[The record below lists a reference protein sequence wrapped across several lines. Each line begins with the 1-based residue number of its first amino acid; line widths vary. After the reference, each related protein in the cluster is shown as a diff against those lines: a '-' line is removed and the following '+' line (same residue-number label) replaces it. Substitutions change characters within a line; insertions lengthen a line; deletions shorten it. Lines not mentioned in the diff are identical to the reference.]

1 MDFHECD
8 IKTKDHEG
16 KHWQAGLRHSLK
28 GFVHQRILSREWKD
42 NPQNVRKYSQ
52 GIYPILDEYQ
62 EYIQNLYNSTITKQ
76 TPNIKMAKGFE

>member
-42 NPQNVRKYSQ
+42 NPQNRKMYLLFFVSIIIIIIKDYIPN
-52 GIYPILDEYQ
+52 GIYLR
-62 EYIQNLYNSTITKQ
+62 NVRLVLH
-76 TPNIKMAKGFE
+76 